1 MRCLSHGPVVPTL
14 SGGFAHMTTIYDP
27 NDSRYLDEADV
38 RGELTRAFNLCEG
51 CRRCTDLCPAF
62 PTLFAMLDRRDDR
75 DAGWLVPSQQDRVVD
90 GCFQCG
96 ACVVGC
102 PHGPEGNGAE
112 LDVPRLMLRANA
124 MRWTSGHLPLRAR
137 AAVALAGRPDAV
149 AAVTARAG
157 ALAGAIARSTPGS
170 AVRRAVGKVAGVP
183 PQRLLPPVVRE
194 RFTTWFSR
202 RVTVRLADARA
213 RVAVYPTCV
222 VEYQQPGI
230 GRDLVKV
237 LEHNGVECS
246 LADGAGCCGAPYLH
260 GGDVESFV
268 RTAVR
273 NVRALSAHVQAGR
286 DVVVAQPTCSLV
298 IRRDYPD
305 FVGGPDAE
313 LLAAHTFDAAEYLM
327 RAHAEGEAALD
338 TEFPGDVPQSI
349 AYHPPCRLRAQEVAV
364 RSRDLLRLTGAPVT
378 VVSQCSGGEEPWVGG
393 ERFAGWSA
401 SMAESLG
408 RELAG
413 SGAVAVGDCA
423 RANAAVA
430 SQVGVVVSHPIQVI
444 ARAYGIA
451 EEP

>member
-1 MRCLSHGPVVPTL
+1 
-14 SGGFAHMTTIYDP
+14 MTTTYDP
-27 NDSRYLDEADV
+27 NDPRYLDEADA
-38 RGELTRAFNLCEG
+38 RGELTRAFSLCEG
-51 CRRCTDLCPAF
+51 CRRCVDHCPAF
-62 PTLFAMLDRRDDR
+62 PTLFALLDRREDR

-96 ACVVGC
+96 ACVVEC
-102 PHGPEGNGAE
+102 PHAPGRSESA

-124 MRWTSGHLPLRAR
+124 MRWANGHVPLRSKVAVGVAGRADAVGAVAAR
-137 AAVALAGRPDAV
+137 AGSIAAALAGSA
-149 AAVTARAG
+149 
-157 ALAGAIARSTPGS
+157 PGS
-170 AVRRAVGKVAGVP
+170 VVRRAVGKVTGVP
-183 PQRLLPPVVRE
+183 VQRLLPPVARE
-194 RFTTWFSR
+194 RFTTWFAR

-213 RVAVYPTCV
+213 RVAVYPTCL

-237 LEHNGVECS
+237 FEHNGIECS

-268 RTAVR
+268 RSAIR
-273 NVRALSAHVQAGR
+273 NVRALAAHVRAGR

-327 RAHAEGEAALD
+327 RAHVEGESALD
-338 TEFPGDVPQSI
+338 TAFPGEVPETI
-349 AYHPPCRLRAQEVAV
+349 AYHAPCRLRAQDVAV
-364 RSRDLLRLTGAPVT
+364 RSRDLLRLTGAAVT
-378 VVSQCSGGEEPWVGG
+378 VVEQCSGAEEPWVGRA
-393 ERFAGWSA
+393 RFTGWSA
-401 SMAESLG
+401 STAETLG
-408 RELAG
+408 RDLAAA
-413 SGAVAVGDCA
+413 GAVAAGDCA
-423 RANAAVA
+423 RSNSAVE
-430 SQVGVVVSHPIQVI
+430 SQVGTVVRHPIQVI

>member
-1 MRCLSHGPVVPTL
+1 
-14 SGGFAHMTTIYDP
+14 MTTIYDP
-27 NDSRYLDEADV
+27 NDARYLDEADV

-51 CRRCTDLCPAF
+51 CRRCSDLCPAF
-62 PTLFAMLDRRDDR
+62 PTLFALLDRRDDR

-96 ACVVGC
+96 VCVVGC
-102 PHGPEGNGAE
+102 PHGPESDDE

-124 MRWTSGHLPLRAR
+124 MRWSGGQVPLRAR
-137 AAVALAGRPDAV
+137 AAVAVAGRPEAVSAV
-149 AAVTARAG
+149 ASRAG
-157 ALAGAIARSTPGS
+157 ALARSAPGS
-170 AVRRAVGKVAGVP
+170 VVRRVVGKVAGVP

-194 RFTTWFSR
+194 RFSTWFSR
-202 RVTVRLADARA
+202 RVTVRLADARS
-213 RVAVYPTCV
+213 RVAIYPTCL
-222 VEYQQPGI
+222 VEYQQPAI

-237 LEHNGVECS
+237 FEHNGIECS
-246 LADGAGCCGAPYLH
+246 LADGVGCCGAPYLH

-268 RTAVR
+268 RVAVR
-273 NVRALSAHVQAGR
+273 NVRALSSHVRAGC

-298 IRRDYPD
+298 IRRDYPS

-313 LLAAHTFDAAEYLM
+313 LLAAHTFEAAEYLM

-338 TEFPGDVPQSI
+338 TEFPGGVPESI
-349 AYHPPCRLRAQEVAV
+349 AYHAPCRLRAQEVVV

-378 VVSQCSGGEEPWVGG
+378 MVSSCSGGEEPWTGG
-393 ERFAGWSA
+393 GRFDGWSA

-413 SGAVAVGDCA
+413 SGTVAVGDCA
-423 RANAAVA
+423 RSNAAVTA
-430 SQVGVVVSHPIQVI
+430 QVGIAVSHPIQVI